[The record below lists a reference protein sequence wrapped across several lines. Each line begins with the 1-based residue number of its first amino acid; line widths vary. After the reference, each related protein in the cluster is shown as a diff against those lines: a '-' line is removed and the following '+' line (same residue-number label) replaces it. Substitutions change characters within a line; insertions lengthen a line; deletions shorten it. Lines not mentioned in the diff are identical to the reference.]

1 MLKDTVTINKIVNG
15 GFGLGYLPSK
25 QVILV
30 QLALPGENVIVTTQE
45 SKKNYLFGKIHQI
58 ENKHPARITPPCQYY
73 GSCGGCNMQHCN
85 YESQLTIKKDIVI
98 DLLLRQ
104 AGMTPEDI
112 DEKVSEVIG
121 APEPFHYRQRIRLQV
136 KGDDTLGFNR
146 FRSHDILEID
156 QCLLAKAS
164 INNTLTALK
173 KNEQSPS
180 LLQLTKELELQQNPL
195 TDMVS
200 ALFHFSRRP
209 RPSDLKTATRL
220 CSEIASLERIFFTGE
235 DFPIV
240 GPIVATKEKADNLLS
255 VRYPEIGGIQNP
267 LELAWEAGGF
277 CQVNLEQNKNMI
289 ETVLDLCHVHPTDSV
304 LDLYCGMGNFAI
316 PLSRFAKN
324 VFGIEGQ
331 GASIRSANRNAL
343 HAHAENTTFTK
354 QPVHKGCESLLA
366 SGETFDCVIIDPPR
380 QGAPELA
387 AQLSQLCT
395 KRLIYISC
403 DPATL
408 SRDLKA
414 LSKKGF
420 VIKRVQP
427 LDMFPQTHH
436 IETVVL
442 LEKEL

>member
-180 LLQLTKELELQQNPL
+180 LLQLTKEL
-195 TDMVS
+195 
-200 ALFHFSRRP
+200 H
-209 RPSDLKTATRL
+209 
-220 CSEIASLERIFFTGE
+220 
-235 DFPIV
+235 
-240 GPIVATKEKADNLLS
+240 
-255 VRYPEIGGIQNP
+255 
-267 LELAWEAGGF
+267 
-277 CQVNLEQNKNMI
+277 
-289 ETVLDLCHVHPTDSV
+289 
-304 LDLYCGMGNFAI
+304 
-316 PLSRFAKN
+316 
-324 VFGIEGQ
+324 
-331 GASIRSANRNAL
+331 
-343 HAHAENTTFTK
+343 
-354 QPVHKGCESLLA
+354 
-366 SGETFDCVIIDPPR
+366 
-380 QGAPELA
+380 
-387 AQLSQLCT
+387 
-395 KRLIYISC
+395 
-403 DPATL
+403 
-408 SRDLKA
+408 
-414 LSKKGF
+414 
-420 VIKRVQP
+420 
-427 LDMFPQTHH
+427 
-436 IETVVL
+436 
-442 LEKEL
+442 